1 MSTLTATTRPDFA
14 NPLQRLAPGLA
25 LALLATWLAAQPWAA
40 RLGLSALPLAIVLGM
55 LIGNLGYQR
64 LQARADAGVGFAK
77 HWLLRA
83 GIVLFG
89 MRITFQDIGS
99 VGWRGVA
106 IDALMLVSTLGLAVL
121 LGRRWLRLDA
131 QSAILIGAGSA
142 ICGAAAV
149 LASAPV
155 VRANPDKGAVAVAT
169 VVLFGALAMFG
180 YPLLH
185 TLLPGLTPND
195 AAYGVYVG
203 STVHEVAQVVVVAR
217 SVSEAAAA
225 QAVIAKMMR
234 VMMLAP
240 FLLVLSVRGARG
252 GGAAGGAAGR
262 IVVPWFAVGFVAVA
276 GANSLHL
283 LPGAWQ
289 AGLLALD
296 NLLLATAMAALGL
309 GTRWSAIRRAGGRP
323 MVLATVLFGWLVA
336 GGALVNGAIGD
347 WWD

>member
-14 NPLQRLAPGLA
+14 NPLKRLAPGLA
-25 LALLATWLAAQPWAA
+25 LALLATWLAAQAWAA
-40 RLGLSALPLAIVLGM
+40 RLGLSALTLAIVLGM
-55 LIGNLGYQR
+55 LGYQR

-89 MRITFQDIGS
+89 LRITFQDIGS

-155 VRANPDKGAVAVAT
+155 VRANPDKVAVAVAVAT

-203 STVHEVAQVVVVAR
+203 STVHEVAQVVVAAR

-252 GGAAGGAAGR
+252 AGAAGGGAGR

>member
-1 MSTLTATTRPDFA
+1 MVT
-14 NPLQRLAPGLA
+14 
-25 LALLATWLAAQPWAA
+25 
-40 RLGLSALPLAIVLGM
+40 
-55 LIGNLGYQR
+55 
-64 LQARADAGVGFAK
+64 
-77 HWLLRA
+77 
-83 GIVLFG
+83 
-89 MRITFQDIGS
+89 
-99 VGWRGVA
+99 
-106 IDALMLVSTLGLAVL
+106 LAVL

-203 STVHEVAQVVVVAR
+203 STVHEVAQVVVAAR

-252 GGAAGGAAGR
+252 AGAARKSRQPRRSQRSGSDRPSGTITAWG
-262 IVVPWFAVGFVAVA
+262 AVGT
-276 GANSLHL
+276 G
-283 LPGAWQ
+283 
-289 AGLLALD
+289 
-296 NLLLATAMAALGL
+296 
-309 GTRWSAIRRAGGRP
+309 GT
-323 MVLATVLFGWLVA
+323 
-336 GGALVNGAIGD
+336 
-347 WWD
+347 

>member
-1 MSTLTATTRPDFA
+1 MHVTLHLRVLRIEHAHAVAGDFGGVAFFEEDDFA
-14 NPLQRLAPGLA
+14 RCADDRGHVGGDEVVA
-25 LALLATWLAAQPWAA
+25 LAEADLKNYAGLYLTG
-40 RLGLSALPLAIVLGM
+40 RGDGGLGLKAKLSPRLSAEALDKEPYLSPRID
-55 LIGNLGYQR
+55 N
-64 LQARADAGVGFAK
+64 AK
-77 HWLLRA
+77 
-83 GIVLFG
+83 
-89 MRITFQDIGS
+89 
-99 VGWRGVA
+99 
-106 IDALMLVSTLGLAVL
+106 
-121 LGRRWLRLDA
+121 
-131 QSAILIGAGSA
+131 
-142 ICGAAAV
+142 
-149 LASAPV
+149 
-155 VRANPDKGAVAVAT
+155 
-169 VVLFGALAMFG
+169 
-180 YPLLH
+180 
-185 TLLPGLTPND
+185 
-195 AAYGVYVG
+195 
-203 STVHEVAQVVVVAR
+203 
-217 SVSEAAAA
+217 
-225 QAVIAKMMR
+225 
-234 VMMLAP
+234 AP